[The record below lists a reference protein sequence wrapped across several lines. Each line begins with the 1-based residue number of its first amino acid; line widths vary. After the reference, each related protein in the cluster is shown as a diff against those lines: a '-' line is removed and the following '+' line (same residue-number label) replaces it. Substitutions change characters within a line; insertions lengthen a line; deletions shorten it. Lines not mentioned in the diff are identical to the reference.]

1 MINSSNTAVNIQ
13 NLKNLQ
19 NPGQSAAY
27 TAGVQSPFGSNPPTF
42 SAQPTTDEVNLSS
55 KGELEEPE
63 KKTNWWL
70 IGGLAVAAI
79 AGAVVAHKA
88 GWFDSLFSKA
98 DAAAKAVKEEI
109 CKTTF
114 DDFKSAGNKF
124 EKGLA
129 VTKDGEKFT
138 GKFKLNP
145 NKSGNY
151 SVLEY
156 ENGLLKSKYFYS
168 SGELKDTLSG
178 TKVFERDSNGVLTKV
193 TNDRYA
199 KLEKEFENGRL
210 KLMRDAWADSVT
222 EYVRDDK
229 GSLLKSI
236 ETKNSYKSEIEIKST
251 NGKTV
256 TYIDA
261 TVKTKEYS
269 GGKITKYTQEKISD
283 KISEIPEFNKKH
295 RVVVKEKDYV
305 DGRKTKTVIRDDST
319 GEDKYIIEYVRSD
332 GKNLSER
339 IYKYADGTLAAT
351 EKIMPDPKNPG
362 RLKIEFI
369 RPDGTKDIYE
379 GQLPGKQ
386 GKDPKRVKWLE
397 DIFKRQSG
405 NS

>member
-27 TAGVQSPFGSNPPTF
+27 AAGVQSPFGSNPPSF
-42 SAQPTTDEVNLSS
+42 SAQPTADEVNLSS
-55 KGELEEPE
+55 KGELAEPE

-70 IGGLAVAAI
+70 IGGLAVAAV

-88 GWFDSLFSKA
+88 GWFDNLFSKA
-98 DAAAKAVKEEI
+98 DAAAKAVKEEV

-145 NKSGNY
+145 DKSGKY

-156 ENGLLKSKYFYS
+156 ENGLLKSKSVYS
-168 SGELKDTLSG
+168 PCELKDTLSE

-193 TNDRYA
+193 VDSGMYE
-199 KLEKEFENGRL
+199 EKEFENGRL
-210 KLMRDAWADSVT
+210 KLMRDAWDNSVT

-229 GSLLKSI
+229 GSLLKSVKTI
-236 ETKNSYKSEIEIKST
+236 TGKTEVEL

-256 TYIDA
+256 TNIDSII
-261 TVKTKEYS
+261 TTKEYS
-269 GGKITKYTQEKISD
+269 GGKITKYTKE
-283 KISEIPEFNKKH
+283 EIFETPELNKKH
-295 RVVVKEKDYV
+295 SVVVKEKDYMN
-305 DGRKTKTVIRDDST
+305 GRKTKTVIRDGST
-319 GEDKYIIEYVRSD
+319 GEDRYIIEYVRSD

-369 RPDGTKDIYE
+369 RPDGTKYISE
-379 GQLPGKQ
+379 GRLPGKQ
-386 GKDPKRVKWLE
+386 GKDPDPIRY
-397 DIFKRQSG
+397 DIFNRQSG
-405 NS
+405 KS

>member
-19 NPGQSAAY
+19 NSGQSAAY

-42 SAQPTTDEVNLSS
+42 SAQPTADEVNLSS
-55 KGELEEPE
+55 KGELAEPE

-70 IGGLAVAAI
+70 IGGLAVAAV

-98 DAAAKAVKEEI
+98 DAAAKAVKEEV

-145 NKSGNY
+145 DKYGNY

-168 SGELKDTLSG
+168 SGELKDKLLV

-193 TNDRYA
+193 TNDGYA
-199 KLEKEFENGRL
+199 KYEKEFESGRL
-210 KLMRDAWADSVT
+210 KLMRYISDDSVT

-229 GSLLKSI
+229 GSLLKSVK
-236 ETKNSYKSEIEIKST
+236 TST
-251 NGKTV
+251 SKRENESNGKTV
-256 TYIDA
+256 TNIA
-261 TVKTKEYS
+261 STITTKEYS
-269 GGKITKYTQEKISD
+269 GGKITKYTKEKIF
-283 KISEIPEFNKKH
+283 ETPELNEKH
-295 RVVVKEKDYV
+295 SVVVKEKDYMN
-305 DGRKTKTVIRDDST
+305 GRKTKTVIKDDST
-319 GEDKYIIEYVRSD
+319 GEDRYIIEYVRSD

-369 RPDGTKDIYE
+369 RPDGTKYISE
-379 GQLPGKQ
+379 GRLPGKQ
-386 GKDPKRVKWLE
+386 GKDTATIWYWFN
-397 DIFKRQSG
+397 IFNRQSG
-405 NS
+405 KS